1 MNASVSVRQVVLNN
15 LYKQTALQCR
25 FSVNSV
31 ALVDGTPQTLNL
43 KEFLQHFLDFRCKVI
58 KRRARCS

>member
-1 MNASVSVRQVVLNN
+1 MVLNN
-15 LYKQTALQCR
+15 LYKQTTLQST

-43 KEFLQHFLDFRCKVI
+43 KELLSHFLEFRCKVI
-58 KRRARCS
+58 KRRAR